1 MMGQFGKLSFI
12 EAIGLIK
19 IRLKMAAETL
29 EDIRRERHSLPDK
42 MRAHWPDVV
51 HDWLSY
57 DGAWAKDRQKNAVN
71 TPAIPSPDAIDR
83 MDQALQWLLWVPEL
97 SRRVVFSRA
106 VGVSWRALSE
116 EIRLPVIEV
125 RTRYKLALEAI
136 LSRLIE
142 ES

>member
-1 MMGQFGKLSFI
+1 MGQFGALSFT

-19 IRLKMAAETL
+19 IRLRMAAKTL
-29 EDIRRERHSLPDK
+29 EDIRRDPHSLPDK
-42 MRAHWPDVV
+42 MRAHWPDVI
-51 HDWLSY
+51 HDWLAY
-57 DGAWAKDRQKNAVN
+57 DGAWAKDRQKEAVN
-71 TPAIPSPDAIDR
+71 TAAIPSPEAIDR

-142 ES
+142 EN